1 MEWQL
6 FTPSYST
13 NYSFCNYWFCKLGLH
28 LLLHINQWLSI
39 AAIARINGQGELH
52 LLLQVL
58 HHHVETLL
66 RSFFH
71 RTDLCANNG
80 HPNPETETKIEK
92 PRRMAVLTLH
102 VAKIQRQITYLWK
115 HRWEKKFIAW
125 FSECRTEAWYGT
137 LVAQFGAEFTSRV
150 IQTAAFSGT
159 STVNLQA
166 GMVLCA
172 LGHQH
177 MQRAHFWARK
187 VLVDVGCTVP
197 NKHKW
202 EIRTNT
208 VCG

>member
-1 MEWQL
+1 MCKPGNRNKNRKTSENGG
-6 FTPSYST
+6 FDAPCCENTTT
-13 NYSFCNYWFCKLGLH
+13 NNLPVK
-28 LLLHINQWLSI
+28 
-39 AAIARINGQGELH
+39 
-52 LLLQVL
+52 
-58 HHHVETLL
+58 TLM
-66 RSFFH
+66 RK
-71 RTDLCANNG
+71 
-80 HPNPETETKIEK
+80 KI
-92 PRRMAVLTLH
+92 
-102 VAKIQRQITYLWK
+102 
-115 HRWEKKFIAW
+115 IAW